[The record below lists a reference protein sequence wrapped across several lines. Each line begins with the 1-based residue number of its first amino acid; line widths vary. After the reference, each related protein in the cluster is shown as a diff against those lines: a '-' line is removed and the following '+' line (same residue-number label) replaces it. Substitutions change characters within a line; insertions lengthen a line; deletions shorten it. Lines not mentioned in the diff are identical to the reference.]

1 VQIVAGIRNMSYE
14 EVAEITYNNAMK
26 VFNLQEMKSDGIF
39 KVMTNNFMT
48 SVDPVSIIDSLVKKS
63 IVFFGCD
70 SWN

>member
-48 SVDPVSIIDSLVKKS
+48 
-63 IVFFGCD
+63 
-70 SWN
+70 